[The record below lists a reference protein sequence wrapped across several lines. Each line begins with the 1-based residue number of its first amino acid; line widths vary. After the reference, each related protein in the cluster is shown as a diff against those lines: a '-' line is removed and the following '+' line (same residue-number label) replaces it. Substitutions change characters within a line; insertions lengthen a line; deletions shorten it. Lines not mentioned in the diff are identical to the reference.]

1 MEKLFFN
8 QIPYIF
14 LSFSTRE
21 IEDTE
26 KIEENRYLVELNT
39 ANKVIVRKVSKE
51 EIKPLVMFNLILSA
65 ILSIVSTFYIAGIKG
80 IPIVLIGAFLL
91 YLYFTPYAKLR
102 FDNFITVLVALGYFL
117 TLSFKIVPI
126 VSIYIFVNSIIV
138 MWLFNSLTILYLL
151 PRKTFYR
158 LEEVIYPTGERR
170 TIRGIIGLYYR
181 NFSKI

>member
-8 QIPYIF
+8 RIPYIF
-14 LSFSTRE
+14 LFFLTRE
-21 IEDTE
+21 IKDTE
-26 KIEENRYLVELNT
+26 KVEENKYLVELST

-51 EIKPLVMFNLILSA
+51 EVKPLIMFNLILSA
-65 ILSIVSTFYIAGIKG
+65 ILSVVLTFYIAGIKG

-102 FDNFITVLVALGYFL
+102 FDNPITVLIALGYFF

-126 VSIYIFVNSIIV
+126 VSVYIFLNSVIV

-151 PRKTFYR
+151 PRKTFYK
-158 LEEVIYPTGERR
+158 LEEVIYPTGERK
-170 TIRGIIGLYYR
+170 TIKGIIGLYYR
-181 NFSKI
+181 S

>member
-14 LSFSTRE
+14 LFFSTRK
-21 IEDTE
+21 IKNTE
-26 KIEENRYLVELNT
+26 KVEENRYLVALENG
-39 ANKVIVRKVSKE
+39 NKVILRKVSE
-51 EIKPLVMFNLILSA
+51 DEIKPLIMFNLILSA
-65 ILSIVSTFYIAGIKG
+65 ILSVVSTFYIAGIKG
-80 IPIVLIGAFLL
+80 IPIVLIGTFLL

-102 FDNFITVLVALGYFL
+102 FDNPITILIALGYFFV
-117 TLSFKIVPI
+117 LSFKIVPI
-126 VSIYIFVNSIIV
+126 VSVYIFLNSVIV

-181 NFSKI
+181 L